1 MIEIREGKGYL
12 SSLLDIL
19 GIKTSNIILT
29 DTYGR
34 NAKSRKK
41 HGYFEKSSN
50 NEIFRTNFERTSNEV
65 RTKFEKFIPTSNT

>member
-41 HGYFEKSSN
+41 HSCKSLWYYEKIANKGGYDQRDEGK
-50 NEIFRTNFERTSNEV
+50 R
-65 RTKFEKFIPTSNT
+65 